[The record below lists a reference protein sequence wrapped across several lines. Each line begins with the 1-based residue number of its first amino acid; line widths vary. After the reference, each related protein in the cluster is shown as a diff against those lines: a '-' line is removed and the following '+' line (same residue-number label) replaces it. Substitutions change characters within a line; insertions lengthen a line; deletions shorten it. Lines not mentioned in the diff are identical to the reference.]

1 MNKEIIDQIEKIN
14 NDPESNKPLS
24 DEQYNEFMKITS
36 NDIDIAKVK
45 FRLSTARRIAKDFKN
60 ILEDKDLF

>member
-14 NDPESNKPLS
+14 NDPELNKPLS